1 MTQTDPS
8 TALGRS
14 PAGGRLGTVRTRFAP
29 DATSEIGF
37 GCALLMGSVPRDRS
51 LRLLATAHD
60 HGVRHFDTARLY
72 GHGWSE
78 DVLGEFLR
86 GRRDRVTVATKF
98 GLEPPSMP
106 GPVARLRSMARAAVD
121 AISPRLRA
129 AAGRGA
135 RRLVRR
141 GAFGVADARRALERS
156 LRLLRIDRIDLW
168 LLHDCTLEDLSD
180 GALEDFLDAERRRG
194 TIVAFGV
201 ATSAGETA
209 RILAARPGLA
219 GIVQVAD
226 DPFAPVSTA
235 LRAAAAGRPV
245 EVVQHSVLRPML
257 EGLARLDGDTVARAA
272 LASAGL
278 DPADRTRFAALA
290 LAAARRI
297 NPRGVTLVSST
308 RPDHL
313 AALLRAAAD
322 PPDAATVETFVTLVR
337 PLIRAGAET
346 VR

>member
-8 TALGRS
+8 TALGRP
-14 PAGGRLGTVRTRFAP
+14 PAGGGLGTLRTRFAP

-78 DVLGEFLR
+78 DVLGQFLR
-86 GRRDRVTVATKF
+86 GRRDRVTVTTKF
-98 GLEPPSMP
+98 GLEPPSVP

-121 AISPRLRA
+121 AVSPRLRA

-141 GAFGVADARRALERS
+141 GAFGVADARRAMERS
-156 LRLLRIDRIDLW
+156 LRLLRTDRIDLW
-168 LLHDCTLEDLSD
+168 LLHDCALEDLTD
-180 GALEDFLDAERRRG
+180 GALEDFLEAERRRG
-194 TIVAFGV
+194 TIVAFGI
-201 ATSAGETA
+201 ATSGEETA

-219 GIVQVAD
+219 GVVQVAD
-226 DPFAPVSTA
+226 DPFAPVSPA
-235 LRAAAAGRPV
+235 LRAAAARPV
-245 EVVQHSVLRPML
+245 EVVQHSVLRPL
-257 EGLARLDGDTVARAA
+257 LDGLARLDGDTVAREA
-272 LASAGL
+272 LASTGF
-278 DPADRTRFAALA
+278 DPADRARFAALA

-313 AALLRAAAD
+313 AALLGAAAD
-322 PPDAATVETFVTLVR
+322 PPDAATVETFVSLVG
-337 PLIRAGAET
+337 PVLRAGAGP